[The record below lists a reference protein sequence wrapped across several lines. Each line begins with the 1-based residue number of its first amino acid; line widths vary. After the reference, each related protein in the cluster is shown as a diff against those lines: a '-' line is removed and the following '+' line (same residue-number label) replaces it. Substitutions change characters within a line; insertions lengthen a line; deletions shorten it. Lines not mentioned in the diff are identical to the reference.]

1 MSVIWTDS
9 NKPTYVEFR
18 ETLVAIERDHAEK
31 MRRCWAS
38 LMFIVGGAVLV
49 IAAGLALWQ

>member
-1 MSVIWTDS
+1 MQDPI
-9 NKPTYVEFR
+9 YMEFR
-18 ETLVAIERDHAEK
+18 AMERDHAEK